1 PIKIVSVAERRYCA
15 GDKADIPK
23 YRSCGEFENGE
34 PSAQSCHVDVSDR
47 LLCGGAR
54 RGSESRG
61 WQKPFPD
68 IRGHPQRLSQ
78 KPARPFE
85 DGPGGI
91 AVRFPAPALYDQPGH
106 GERAVLLLGVQWRER
121 HALRCQPEGWQ
132 GWREGIEIRSE
143 ARGKGGHKV

>member
-1 PIKIVSVAERRYCA
+1 LAPVAVVKIIVPRRMNALKKRRNRRSIGITAKAIPQAVPGRRNDACRTKRFPAPPIKIVSVAERRYCA

-61 WQKPFPD
+61 WQEPFPD
-68 IRGHPQRLSQ
+68 IRGHLQRLSQ

-91 AVRFPAPALYDQPGH
+91 AVRFP
-106 GERAVLLLGVQWRER
+106 
-121 HALRCQPEGWQ
+121 
-132 GWREGIEIRSE
+132 
-143 ARGKGGHKV
+143 